1 MDVIQELILD
11 PLRFPFMLRAI
22 AAIIFLGVVSG
33 VMGAFVVTR
42 GMSFLGDALAHTV
55 LPGVAI
61 AYLQSN
67 GSSSAVLVGGL
78 IAGVL
83 SALGIGWLTRG
94 GRIAEDTAI
103 GVIFAGAF
111 ALGIGIISR
120 AQNYAADLTHILVG
134 NILAVDEVNLRL
146 IVAIGALVL
155 AVTLLLYKEFLLI
168 SFDPTLA
175 QTLRLPGE
183 PLHLILLVML
193 ALTIVISVQAVGI
206 VLVAAL
212 LVTPA
217 ATARFFTNRLHLLMV
232 YAAAIAA
239 SSGVVGMYIA
249 WHGEIAPSA
258 AIVLTMTALFIL
270 AYGFAPGKGWVWQLR
285 QSAPR

>member
-1 MDVIQELILD
+1 MEVIQDLILD
-11 PLRFPFMLRAI
+11 PLRYDFMLRAL
-22 AAIIFLGVVSG
+22 AAVIFLGVVSG

-61 AYLQSN
+61 AYLQTN
-67 GSSSAVLVGGL
+67 GSSSAVLIGGL

-94 GRIAEDTAI
+94 RRITEDTAI

-111 ALGIGIISR
+111 ALGVGIISR

-134 NILAVDEVNLRL
+134 NILAVNDDNLRL
-146 IVAIGALVL
+146 IVVIGVLVL
-155 AVTLLLYKEFLLI
+155 VVTLLLYKEFLLI
-168 SFDPTLA
+168 SFDPILA

-183 PLHLILLVML
+183 RLRMILLVLL

-206 VLVAAL
+206 VLVAAM

-217 ATARFFTNRLHLLMV
+217 ATARFFTNRLHVMMLV
-232 YAAAIAA
+232 AAVIAA
-239 SSGVVGMYIA
+239 SSGIVGMYIA
-249 WHGEIAPSA
+249 WHGLIAPSA
-258 AIVLTMTALFIL
+258 AIVLTMTVLFVL
-270 AYGFAPGKGWVWQLR
+270 AYLFAPGKGTIWTLR
-285 QSAPR
+285 QSARR